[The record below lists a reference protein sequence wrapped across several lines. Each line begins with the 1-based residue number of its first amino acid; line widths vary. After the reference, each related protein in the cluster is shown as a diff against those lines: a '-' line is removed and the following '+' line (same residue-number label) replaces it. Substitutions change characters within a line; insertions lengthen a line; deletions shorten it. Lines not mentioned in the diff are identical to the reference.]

1 MGRTNKRLVFLVFSV
16 LLLSMTHCARKTVD
30 LPKDLLGI
38 YVGMNQADAQKRLE
52 EIAVFESKARKAGH
66 LWKLKDNPHFS
77 HLAIDYNK
85 ENKIRFVTAFADPA
99 TAKERLRFAEVGDLT
114 TAEAEISEPHYRYV
128 WEVPAEGDKPACVV
142 NIYGDNPEFVTT
154 YSLADKIQSDKI
166 RQQ

>member
-1 MGRTNKRLVFLVFSV
+1 MGKTKKKLVFLVFSV
-16 LLLSMTHCARKTVD
+16 LLLSMTQCTRKTAD
-30 LPKDLLGI
+30 LPRDLLGI
-38 YVGMNQADAQKRLE
+38 YIGMHQEDAQKRLE

-66 LWKLKDNPHFS
+66 LWKLKNDPRFS

-99 TAKERLRFAEVGDLT
+99 TAKERIRFAEVGDLT
-114 TAEAEISEPHYRYV
+114 AARAEISEPHYRYI
-128 WEVPAEGDKPACVV
+128 WEVPAEGDKPPSVV

-166 RQQ
+166 RNQ